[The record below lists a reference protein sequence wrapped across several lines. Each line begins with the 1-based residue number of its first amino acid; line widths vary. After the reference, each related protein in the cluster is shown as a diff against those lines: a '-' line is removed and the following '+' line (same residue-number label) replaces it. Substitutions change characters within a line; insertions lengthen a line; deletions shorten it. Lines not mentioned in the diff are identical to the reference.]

1 MLVEIKRPATQLLGT
16 RSYRNGAC
24 ELGAELT
31 GGVSQIQANCSKWE
45 KEGSQTEENREALSY
60 RSTFT
65 IQPKGILVIGHT
77 EQLNQI
83 SKRNTFELFRRN
95 TVNPEIL
102 TFDELYERAK
112 FIVAHTAQSTS
123 AAEAVNP
130 QRPEPQPSDEGIRYK

>member
-1 MLVEIKRPATQLLGT
+1 M
-16 RSYRNGAC
+16 
-24 ELGAELT
+24 
-31 GGVSQIQANCSKWE
+31 QANCSKWE

-77 EQLNQI
+77 GQLDQI

-112 FIVAHTAQSTS
+112 FIVPSHSAIYVRYRGCESTAIGTLT
-123 AAEAVNP
+123 E
-130 QRPEPQPSDEGIRYK
+130 RRKYLI